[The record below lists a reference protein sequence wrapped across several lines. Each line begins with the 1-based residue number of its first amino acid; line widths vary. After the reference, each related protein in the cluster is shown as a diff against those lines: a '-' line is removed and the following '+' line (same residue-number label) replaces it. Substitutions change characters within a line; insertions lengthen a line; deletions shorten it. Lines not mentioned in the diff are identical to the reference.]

1 MIWLSESPEAQPLAD
16 QLHGN
21 VLLRYEPRGLVHE
34 LDAPLRT
41 DANAAAT

>member
-1 MIWLSESPEAQPLAD
+1 MIWVSERPEARPVAD
-16 QLHGN
+16 QLHGS
-21 VLLRYEPRGLVHE
+21 VLLRYEPTGLVYE